1 MGGTENRPT
10 WLSELI
16 EQRRIVSAGPI
27 PFDERK
33 AERDAIVAAI
43 REHPEGQRLAVMEDL
58 PDIVW
63 AALGAAYLAGLAVG
77 YWKDIAEVEK
87 YWQKEKVFVP
97 AMQDD
102 VRIKLQTNW
111 KRAIKAAQVWADES

>member
-1 MGGTENRPT
+1 MGGTDNRPT

-63 AALGAAYLAGLAVG
+63 AALGAAYHWEQESKRNSHLLMAPPAIHASQIIFSAER
-77 YWKDIAEVEK
+77 WKSE
-87 YWQKEKVFVP
+87 
-97 AMQDD
+97 
-102 VRIKLQTNW
+102 
-111 KRAIKAAQVWADES
+111 